1 MVKRTVTALILLA
14 IAMPAVLFGGVPFF
28 LLIGFF
34 VVLAAWEY
42 VHLFRAANY
51 QPSMPVTVGG
61 TLAILIARGFYPEFA
76 AAALA
81 FLTLIAMAIHLYAYE
96 RGRDQAALDFA
107 ATVGGLLYLGWIGAY
122 LYDLRALPDG
132 GWWLMFVLPTVWMAD
147 SSAYMIGAK
156 YGKHKL
162 APRLSP
168 KKSWEGYFAGVFT
181 GTLYGGF
188 FAWAYS
194 VNTFPVGHLTIS
206 VWQGMALGFVLSVI
220 TTLGDLG
227 ESLFKRQG
235 GIKDSGSLI
244 PGHGGAFDR
253 IDSWLW
259 AAVIGVYWIRWFF
272 L

>member
-1 MVKRTVTALILLA
+1 MAKRTVTSLVLLA
-14 IAMPAVLFGGVPFF
+14 IAMPAVLFGGIWFF

-34 VVLAAWEY
+34 IVLAAWDY
-42 VHLFRAANY
+42 VQLFRAVTS
-51 QPSMPVTVGG
+51 QPSMLVTVGG
-61 TLAILIARGFYPEFA
+61 TALILAARGFYPELA
-76 AAALA
+76 GAALA
-81 FLTLIAMAIHLYAYE
+81 LLALTALAVHLYAYE
-96 RGRDQAALDFA
+96 RGRDQAALDFTITA
-107 ATVGGLLYLGWIGAY
+107 GGLIYLGWVGAY
-122 LYDLRALPDG
+122 LYDLRALPNG
-132 GWWLMFVLPTVWMAD
+132 GWWLMFVLPVVWMAD
-147 SSAYMIGAK
+147 SSAYAIGAK

-181 GTLYGGF
+181 GALYGGF
-188 FAWAYS
+188 FAWAYH

-206 VWQGMALGFVLSVI
+206 VWQGMALGFVLSAI

-235 GIKDSGSLI
+235 GIKDSGRLI

>member
-1 MVKRTVTALILLA
+1 MVKRTITALSLLI
-14 IAMPAVLFGGVPFF
+14 IAMPAVLLGGIWFF

-34 VVLAAWEY
+34 VVLASWEY
-42 VHLFRAANY
+42 VQMFRAVQREPAAL
-51 QPSMPVTVGG
+51 VTVGG
-61 TLAILIARGFYPEFA
+61 TFLILVTRAFYPAQAEFVLTGLVLT
-76 AAALA
+76 ALA
-81 FLTLIAMAIHLYAYE
+81 VHLYAFE
-96 RGRDQAALDFA
+96 RGRDQAALDFTV
-107 ATVGGLLYLGWIGAY
+107 TVGGFLYLGWIGAY
-122 LYDLRALPDG
+122 LVDLRALPDG
-132 GWWLMFVLPTVWMAD
+132 GWWLMFILPTVWMAD
-147 SSAYMIGAK
+147 SAAYLLGVR

-188 FAWAYS
+188 FAYVYS
-194 VNTFPVGHLTIS
+194 WLGPLHLTF
-206 VWQGMALGFVLSVI
+206 WQGALLGFVLSI
-220 TTLGDLG
+220 LTTLGDLG

-235 GIKDSGSLI
+235 GIKDSGSLF

-259 AAVIGVYWIRWFF
+259 GAVIGVFWIRLFF